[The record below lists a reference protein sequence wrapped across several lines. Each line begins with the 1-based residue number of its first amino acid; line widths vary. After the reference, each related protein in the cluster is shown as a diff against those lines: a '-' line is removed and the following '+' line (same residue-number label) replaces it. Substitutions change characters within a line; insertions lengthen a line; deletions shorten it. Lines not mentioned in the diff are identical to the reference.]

1 MKRIT
6 ITIDD
11 DDTIDYER
19 TNMTP
24 PFWRQT
30 PATSQPWPTTAP
42 SWTPANDSVWENGVD
57 ICATCPNR
65 PGGPLNKSGICM
77 CAIPAMYGPQRVTC

>member
-11 DDTIDYER
+11 DDPINYER

-30 PATSQPWPTTAP
+30 PTTRQPWPTTAP
-42 SWTPANDSVWENGVD
+42 SWTPANDNGWENGVD